1 MANGFTGASSF
12 INQTITLTTSWQRFT
27 MSGTVSS
34 LATQLGVIFQYTPTG
49 TAGANDYFEITG
61 VQLQTG
67 SIATSFRRNAPSLQ
81 AELAACQRYY
91 ITGSMGNTYYIGSSN
106 GTGVGTHGFSFAP
119 MRVAPTATVLVFTN
133 SDNASNGGISVFS
146 NSAVNGN
153 FRNAST
159 GFPYYNFT
167 ATFKLEA
174 EL

>member
-1 MANGFTGASSF
+1 VAGKTIGTSSYLDVRPF
-12 INQTITLTTSWQRFT
+12 VGSTS
-27 MSGTVSS
+27 V
-34 LATQLGVIFQYTPTG
+34 
-49 TAGANDYFEITG
+49 AGNSIDIWG
-61 VQLQTG
+61 VQLERG
-67 SIATSFRRNAPSLQ
+67 SIATTFRRNAPSIQ

-91 ITGSMGNTYYIGSSN
+91 ITGSMGNTYYIGSGN

-133 SDNASNGGISVFS
+133 SDNASNGGIAVFS

-153 FRNAST
+153 FRNSNTA
-159 GFPYYNFT
+159 FPYYNFT